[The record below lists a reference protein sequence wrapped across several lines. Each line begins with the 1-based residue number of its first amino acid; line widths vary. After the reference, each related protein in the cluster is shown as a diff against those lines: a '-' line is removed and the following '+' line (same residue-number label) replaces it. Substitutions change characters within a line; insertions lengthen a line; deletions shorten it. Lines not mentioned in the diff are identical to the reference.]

1 MELKQFFEAHPE
13 AAIAFS
19 GGVDS
24 AYLLYEAM
32 QFGKRVKAYY
42 VKTAFQPQF
51 ELEDAFRL
59 AEELGTDMQVLEVD
73 ILCDAAVTA
82 NPANRC
88 YHCKKI
94 LFSRIL
100 KAAKADGFIFG
111 SPVHYAALSGALTS
125 FMDRAFYG
133 KGKIFRYKPAAGIV
147 SARRGGTTAAF
158 DQINKYFTISSMP
171 VVSSKYWNMVH
182 GTNPD
187 EVRKDE
193 EGMQVMRELGRN
205 MAWLLKCIEAGRAAG
220 IPDPVK
226 EKPVMTNFI
235 R

>member
-1 MELKQFFEAHPE
+1 VIDDIVNEF
-13 AAIAFS
+13 IA
-19 GGVDS
+19 
-24 AYLLYEAM
+24 
-32 QFGKRVKAYY
+32 KA
-42 VKTAFQPQF
+42 K
-51 ELEDAFRL
+51 E
-59 AEELGTDMQVLEVD
+59 
-73 ILCDAAVTA
+73 
-82 NPANRC
+82 
-88 YHCKKI
+88 
-94 LFSRIL
+94 
-100 KAAKADGFIFG
+100 ADGFVSG

-133 KGKIFRYKPAAGIV
+133 KGAVYRYKPAAGTV

-182 GTNPD
+182 GNTP
-187 EVRKDE
+187 EQVRQDE